1 MDIQRFGAFRP
12 TKIPCNDEQVIKA
25 DPESKIPISKEGF
38 QLDCDINKSALSM
51 NWTFVLQY
59 IRDETCRYKVFVANR
74 VSEITEETNPDQRN
88 YEVRKNN
95 PVDISGRDFMFRADL
110 FKKNEDGESWAE
122 RPKLLWNDKE
132 C

>member
-1 MDIQRFGAFRP
+1 M
-12 TKIPCNDEQVIKA
+12 
-25 DPESKIPISKEGF
+25 
-38 QLDCDINKSALSM
+38 
-51 NWTFVLQY
+51 
-59 IRDETCRYKVFVANR
+59 ANR

-122 RPKLLWNDKE
+122 RPKLL
-132 C
+132 

>member
-1 MDIQRFGAFRP
+1 
-12 TKIPCNDEQVIKA
+12 
-25 DPESKIPISKEGF
+25 
-38 QLDCDINKSALSM
+38 M

-59 IRDETCRYKVFVANR
+59 IRHETCRYKVFAANR